1 MTYQSPSDI
10 EYDTIWAILDE
21 PRQLPQMDLD
31 WLDARKDGVALSQL
45 ESERLNAIRL
55 QWEVME

>member
-1 MTYQSPSDI
+1 MTYHTQSDI
-10 EYDTIWAILDE
+10 EHDQIWAILDE

-31 WLDARKDGVALSQL
+31 WLMARKDGDPLEQL
-45 ESERLNAIRL
+45 ESERLNEIRL